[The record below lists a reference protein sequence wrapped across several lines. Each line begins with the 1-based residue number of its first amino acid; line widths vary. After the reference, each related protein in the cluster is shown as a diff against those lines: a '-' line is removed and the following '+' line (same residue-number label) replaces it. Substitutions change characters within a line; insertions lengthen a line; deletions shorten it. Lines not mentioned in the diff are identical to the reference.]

1 MYLSYWK
8 TEINSMYAF
17 DTTVTV
23 IEEVKGEVKD
33 TVKEEVDMFADDFDL
48 DDSMDFG
55 NLTTYQSRV

>member
-8 TEINSMYAF
+8 TEINSMDAF
-17 DTTVTV
+17 DSTIAVKEDV
-23 IEEVKGEVKD
+23 KEEVKA

-55 NLTTYQSRV
+55 NLTT

>member
-48 DDSMDFG
+48 VDSMDFG
-55 NLTTYQSRV
+55 NLTT

>member
-17 DTTVTV
+17 DTTMTV
-23 IEEVKGEVKD
+23 KEEVKEEVKD
-33 TVKEEVDMFADDFDL
+33 IVKEEVDMFADDFDL

-55 NLTTYQSRV
+55 NLTT

>member
-8 TEINSMYAF
+8 TEINSMDAF
-17 DTTVTV
+17 DTTMTV
-23 IEEVKGEVKD
+23 KEDRKEEVKD

-55 NLTTYQSRV
+55 NLTT